1 MAKYL
6 KMNTVGEMLKTE
18 FLEPYNL
25 SAEEIAE
32 AISFPAWQIMAIIEN
47 GAQMTAELDLLLTK
61 YFGMSE
67 VFFIRWQDSYN
78 LRQAKRHLR
87 HKLSQIVPLAKLNR
101 AAVL

>member
-6 KMNTVGEMLKTE
+6 KMSTVGEMLKTE

-25 SAEEIAE
+25 SAEEIAD
-32 AISFPAWQIMAIIEN
+32 AVSFPTWQIMAIIEN

-67 VFFIRWQDSYN
+67 GFFIRWQNSYN
-78 LRQAKRHLR
+78 LRKAKRHLR
-87 HKLSQIVPLAKLNR
+87 NKLAQIVPLAKLNR